1 MHMGISPESPTT
13 TALCYC
19 HRHAND
25 RQFEA
30 EIAARLVGGEALPTS
45 VVVGVLGWHTPAHAG
60 LADASGH
67 TEEAESTPCATHP
80 VYDSYPYVL
89 VMERAERSLHDA
101 CCKERLAGYDMAGVH
116 IVLLAVLCCLAAL
129 HARRVIHGDLK
140 QRNVIR
146 RGAQGWILCDVSA
159 HPLRACHCMSRM
171 GLTLLSLAQMDASA
185 HIGAPVGDK
194 TSTAYCPP
202 ELARV
207 RFAALLASLPLASTS
222 FDVWSFG
229 VMVCAIARSVSR
241 VSTRELARLTL
252 TLTRPSADVALRDA
266 GGARALQPRHS
277 ERRACGPHRPH
288 SALRL
293 AHRLR
298 CARRG
303 SRPCTCAVCNTFL

>member
-1 MHMGISPESPTT
+1 
-13 TALCYC
+13 
-19 HRHAND
+19 
-25 RQFEA
+25 
-30 EIAARLVGGEALPTS
+30 

-140 QRNVIR
+140 QRNVI
-146 RGAQGWILCDVSA
+146 L
-159 HPLRACHCMSRM
+159 
-171 GLTLLSLAQMDASA
+171 LAQMDASA